1 MPAARALSI
10 SPEAMMRTSG
20 PLPVTMVDSYF

>member
-10 SPEAMMRTSG
+10 LPEEMMRTSG
-20 PLPVTMVDSYF
+20 PLPATMVDSYF